1 MSPTDEPLTDS
12 AAAFT
17 ELRSLARSTMKLEN
31 PAQSYQI
38 IGELLGGVR
47 ALEQV
52 LQQIATAHTAH
63 EQQANTD
70 YGDRVAGI
78 QAARAAALE
87 LRAAAVLIGQAES
100 RLDAASQHSGRIA
113 WQPQDAERPASPRWV
128 NIVFLEGQDADRML
142 ALLERAGT
150 DAVITELSG
159 YDFGDESTQ
168 AALVNGY
175 IYDEVPTGALDR
187 VTTHGD
193 YTLTYNHDLGHVSL
207 HRALPHTATAPAQ
220 APEQSTPARS
230 QARRNPHA
238 LDPDEDNWAT
248 SAPFSTSPR
257 MGRAL

>member
-17 ELRSLARSTMKLEN
+17 ALRSLARSTMNLES

-52 LQQIATAHTAH
+52 LRQIATAHTSH

-70 YGDRVAGI
+70 YGDQVAGI
-78 QAARAAALE
+78 QSARAAASE
-87 LRAAAVLIGQAES
+87 LRAAAVLIGQAEA

-113 WQPQDAERPASPRWV
+113 WQPKVAERPVSPRWV
-128 NIVFLEGQDADRML
+128 NIVFLEGQNADRML
-142 ALLERAGT
+142 ELLERAGA

-187 VTTHGD
+187 VATHGG
-193 YTLTYNHDLGHVSL
+193 YALTYNHDLGHVAL
-207 HRALPHTATAPAQ
+207 YRALPRTATTLAEE
-220 APEQSTPARS
+220 PEQGTPVRS

-238 LDPDEDNWAT
+238 LDTDEDSWAT
-248 SAPFSTSPR
+248 SAPFSTSTKT
-257 MGRAL
+257 GRAL

>member
-17 ELRSLARSTMKLEN
+17 ALRSLARSTMNLES

-38 IGELLGGVR
+38 IGGLLGGVR

-70 YGDRVAGI
+70 YGDQVAGI
-78 QAARAAALE
+78 QAARAAASE
-87 LRAAAVLIGQAES
+87 LRAAAVLIGQAET
-100 RLDAASQHSGRIA
+100 RIDAASQHSGRIA
-113 WQPQDAERPASPRWV
+113 WQRQEADRPASPRWV

-142 ALLERAGT
+142 ALLERAGI
-150 DAVITELSG
+150 DAVISELSG

-175 IYDEVPTGALDR
+175 IYDEVPAGALDR
-187 VTTHGD
+187 VAMHGD
-193 YTLTYNHDLGHVSL
+193 YILTYNHDLGHVAL
-207 HRALPHTATAPAQ
+207 HRAFPHTATAPAQ
-220 APEQSTPARS
+220 APEQGTPDRP
-230 QARRNPHA
+230 QARRQTHT
-238 LDPDEDNWAT
+238 LDTDDDDWAT
-248 SAPFSTSPR
+248 SAPFSTSAR